1 MAVTTGQKSLAN
13 INSEVASVNSE
24 SLNTLTS
31 NAIKPY
37 TGGNS
42 TVVANNLSATPNS
55 MNEFSGYVHTQNFLT
70 HTYSRYY
77 NSNRN
82 NTSDGVSS
90 NPYKATTGSS
100 NPSITIT
107 SSARTM
113 TTTASNTDDFQAFA
127 SAGADFKV
135 RRNSSYLWLECRN
148 FVGGLPSARA
158 MYRQNGTIQSAS
170 NGQVGVGDGTTLGN
184 QFVRIMR
191 IQTGINPGGLSVMIS
206 GSNSVTA
213 HTVGTGGSANQYLST
228 LSGSQATVG
237 NYANLTVNNTYVG
250 VRYYVQADQTA
261 PPYGARSTTAS
272 AARILTVNIR
282 ASGYYDQQ
290 IASIIVGG
298 SALAVGNSYQGCNL
312 CCVHDSMLV
321 STEEDMKSVYDI
333 EIGDLIVSHNFETG
347 QDEIVPVTDKIIVDR
362 DVDYKV
368 NNLIMTEDHPVYLE
382 DGRKASINPEATKI
396 NYKQIVDQLQIG
408 DKMMTLD
415 GLEEIT
421 SIEKY
426 EGNHKNFA
434 LQTKHNNF
442 YANGHLVDSV
452 IDRGES

>member
-1 MAVTTGQKSLAN
+1 MAVPTGQKSLAQ
-13 INSEVASVNSE
+13 INSEVTSVNSE

-31 NAIKPY
+31 NAIAY

-42 TVVANNLSATPNS
+42 TVVTNNLSATPNS
-55 MNEFSGYVHTQNFLT
+55 MNEFSGYVHTQNFPT
-70 HTYSRYY
+70 HTYVRYY
-77 NSNRN
+77 NSNRS
-82 NTSDGVSS
+82 NTSDSTSS

-113 TTTASNTDDFQAFA
+113 TTTANNTDDFQAFA
-127 SAGADFKV
+127 SAGADFRV
-135 RRNSSYLWLECRN
+135 RRNSSYLYLECRN
-148 FVGGLPSARA
+148 YVGGLPSARA
-158 MYRQNGTIQSAS
+158 MYRQNGTVQNAS

-184 QFVRIMR
+184 EFVRIMR
-191 IQTGINPGGLSVMIS
+191 IQTGISPGLISVMIA
-206 GSNSVTA
+206 GSNSVTS
-213 HTVGTGGSANQYLST
+213 HSVGTGGSANQYLST

-237 NYANLTVNNTYVG
+237 NYSSALSTNNHYVG
-250 VRYYVQADQTA
+250 VRYFVQADQTA
-261 PPYGARSTTAS
+261 PPYGVRSTTAS
-272 AARILTVNIR
+272 GARILTVNIR

-298 SALAVGNSYQGCNL
+298 TALALGNSYSGCNL

-421 SIEKY
+421 LIEKY